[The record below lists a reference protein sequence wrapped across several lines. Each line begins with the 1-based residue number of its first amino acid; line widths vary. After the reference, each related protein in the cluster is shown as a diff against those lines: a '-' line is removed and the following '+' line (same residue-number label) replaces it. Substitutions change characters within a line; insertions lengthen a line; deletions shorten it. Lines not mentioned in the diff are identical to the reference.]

1 MVLAWKFV
9 IHLIS
14 SLSREY
20 EESTNTGVLLY
31 YSFVCLV
38 EID

>member
-1 MVLAWKFV
+1 MILAWKFV

-14 SLSREY
+14 SLYCKY
-20 EESTNTGVLLY
+20 EESTNIGVLLY
-31 YSFVCLV
+31 YSFVCLL